1 MPTGVKN
8 KNYKFPAGHNR
19 LQSLLAS
26 ISFLKDPIGTI
37 SKNMKLFSGTYSGY
51 LMGSGRFIITEN
63 PDFIQYVLRDNHSN
77 YEKSAL
83 STKTAARLF
92 GKGLLFS
99 NGETW
104 LKQRRLIQ
112 PAFHQGKIQGLSE
125 IIAATIT
132 SFVEQMPEGENVDLY
147 SLMHK
152 LSFTVLVHSLFDI
165 HLSEEMISSLSESF
179 TDLQDFLLKDI
190 NQPFRR
196 LIYPFTRTDRDI
208 LKKSEQDPGSPEE
221 NYRRTEG

>member
-1 MPTGVKN
+1 MSTGMKSRR
-8 KNYKFPAGHNR
+8 YKFPAGHNR

-37 SKNMKLFSGTYSGY
+37 TKNMRLFSGTYSGY
-51 LMGSGRFIITEN
+51 LLGSGRFIITEN
-63 PDFIQYVLRDNHSN
+63 PDFIQYVLKDNHIN

-92 GKGLLFS
+92 GRGLLFS
-99 NGETW
+99 NGEAW

-112 PAFHQGKIQGLSE
+112 PAFHLGKIQGHNE
-125 IIAATIT
+125 IIANTVS
-132 SFVEQMPEGENVDLY
+132 SFVESMPEGENMDLY
-147 SLMHK
+147 SQMHK
-152 LSFTVLVHSLFDI
+152 LSFTVLIHSLFDI
-165 HLSEEMISSLSESF
+165 NLSEEMISGLSESF

-196 LIYPFTRTDRDI
+196 LLYPFTGDDQNI
-208 LKKSEQDPGSPEE
+208 MKKSEKIR
-221 NYRRTEG
+221 NILKIII